1 MGCDGI
7 WEKKTN
13 EQAVEW
19 VYEQIKKQKEDRS
32 MTNDDVS
39 KLDIAKIVE
48 DLLLDNIATDV
59 NSSGKFYFNSA
70 KLYCRWSWLR

>member
-59 NSSGKFYFNSA
+59 NSSGKFYFLFNIII
-70 KLYCRWSWLR
+70 L

>member
-59 NSSGKFYFNSA
+59 NSSGKFYF
-70 KLYCRWSWLR
+70 

>member
-59 NSSGKFYFNSA
+59 NSSGKFYIQFNIII
-70 KLYCRWSWLR
+70 L